1 MISPVLFCFYVDKLL
16 FNIEAICIGFF
27 IGNMFVGAL
36 AYAGDIVLI
45 PPTSRAMRP
54 MLFTWYSFADNF
66 SIVCNVKKSRLYLNL
81 LLRPLVL

>member
-27 IGNMFVGAL
+27 IGKMFVGAL

-54 MLFTWYSFADNF
+54 MLFTWYSFLL
-66 SIVCNVKKSRLYLNL
+66 IISRLYAMLKNQGYI
-81 LLRPLVL
+81 